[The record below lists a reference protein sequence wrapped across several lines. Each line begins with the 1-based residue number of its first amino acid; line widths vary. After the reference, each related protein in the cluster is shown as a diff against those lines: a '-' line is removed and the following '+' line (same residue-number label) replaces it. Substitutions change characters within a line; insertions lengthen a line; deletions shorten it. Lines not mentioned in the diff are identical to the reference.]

1 MHIHPVSAGHRQ
13 RSGALTVRRA
23 PRGAALLRA
32 LDIADGPRPPA
43 LAHAA
48 AVDTI
53 AVLAAAAHGRQ
64 AGIDL
69 TLGGAAGA
77 RVGRVALLSVAAVHD
92 AV

>member
-32 LDIADGPRPPA
+32 LDIAGGPRPPA

-48 AVDTI
+48 AVDAI
-53 AVLAAAAHGRQ
+53 AVLAAAAHRRQ
-64 AGIDL
+64 AGVDL
-69 TLGGAAGA
+69 AVGGAAGG

>member
-13 RSGALTVRRA
+13 RSGVLTVRRA

-48 AVDTI
+48 AVDAV
-53 AVLAAAAHGRQ
+53 AVLAAAAHGGQ
-64 AGIDL
+64 AEVDRA
-69 TLGGAAGA
+69 LGGAAGG
-77 RVGRVALLSVAAVHD
+77 RVGRVALLSVAAIHD